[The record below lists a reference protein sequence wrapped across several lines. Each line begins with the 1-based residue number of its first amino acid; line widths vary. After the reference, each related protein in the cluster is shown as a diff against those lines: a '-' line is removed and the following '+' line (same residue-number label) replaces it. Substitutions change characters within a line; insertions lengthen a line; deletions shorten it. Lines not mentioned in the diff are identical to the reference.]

1 MGELKLVLEIFLVF
15 ARAGLLAWGGGPSM
29 IPMIRAET
37 VRHGWL
43 TDVDFLDA
51 LAMGNALPG
60 PIATKLS
67 GYVGFRVA
75 GWPGALAATVGMAF
89 PTVVLLLAVA
99 GVYLRFK
106 ESPWMNSIMT
116 GLRPAAVALLIATV
130 VEVWPASMSGLRPV
144 LIGGATLIALLGF
157 HLHPALAIVGAGLL
171 GLALGP
177 R

>member
-1 MGELKLVLEIFLVF
+1 MAELKILLEIFLVF

-37 VRHGWL
+37 LRHGWL
-43 TDVDFLDA
+43 NDVEFLDA

-75 GWPGALAATVGMAF
+75 GWPGATAATIGMAF
-89 PTVVLLLAVA
+89 PTVVLLLLMASI
-99 GVYLRFK
+99 YLRFK
-106 ESPWMNSIMT
+106 EAPWMQSVMS
-116 GLRPAAVALLIATV
+116 GLRPAAVALLVATI
-130 VEVWPASMSGLRPV
+130 VELWPASMAGMRPI
-144 LIGGATLIALLGF
+144 LIGGATLVALLGF
-157 HLHPALAIVGAGLL
+157 HVHPAVAIVGAGLL
-171 GLALGP
+171 GLLLGP